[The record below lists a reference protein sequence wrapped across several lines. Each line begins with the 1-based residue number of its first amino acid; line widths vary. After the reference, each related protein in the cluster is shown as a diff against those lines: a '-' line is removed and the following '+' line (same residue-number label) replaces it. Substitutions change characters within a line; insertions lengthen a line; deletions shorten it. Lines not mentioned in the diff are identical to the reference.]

1 MQTNNKNKEEEKEVF
16 FDKFNKQLSPK
27 TVSLVFSIL
36 ILCFV
41 IGFYVIAW
49 IPPDQ
54 SPPGGNVPAPLNV
67 GPDGQ
72 EKAGGLILNTGGA
85 ENGLIVDKGNVGI
98 GITNPTRKLE
108 VNGYVKGQGLCIR
121 DDCRVK
127 WPSGGSS
134 FGERKDYGGMSFAA
148 TFRYP
153 TLTPADGYAYRRV
166 ASADGFVVLRG
177 GGSSYTIEGQV
188 LENGSWKTRAQI
200 NGSEGDSKDHMTFT
214 MPVRRGE
221 SWRIHYYT
229 KSTDTQYI
237 NDVYFIPLIS
247 F

>member
-1 MQTNNKNKEEEKEVF
+1 MQIDNNKNKILSKNKIF
-16 FDKFNKQLSPK
+16 FNEQLSPK

-134 FGERKDYGGMSFAA
+134 FGERKDYITSSVSIAGSSNKC
-148 TFRYP
+148 
-153 TLTPADGYAYRRV
+153 GYMHV
-166 ASADGFVVLRG
+166 ASADGFVVLKG
-177 GGSSYTIEGQV
+177 GGHSYTISGQI

-221 SWRIHYYT
+221 SWRICW
-229 KSTDTQYI
+229 SASSSSNYI
-237 NDVYFIPLIS
+237 NFLYFISL
-247 F
+247 